1 MKTRH
6 QKIGLWLGPTIGL
19 ILIMLPP
26 PETMPLS
33 AWHTAIAAIL
43 MAIWWCTEAVHVSVT
58 AIVPL
63 AIFPLLGI
71 GDIKTVAA
79 PYANPIIYL
88 FMGGFVIALAVEKWD
103 LHKRIALTI
112 LTSVGKSGPA
122 IVGGFMLASAIIS
135 MWVMNTSTTL
145 MLLPIGVSVVKIVSE
160 SADELNDTQKH
171 NFQLAVLLGIAY
183 SATIGGMA
191 TIVGTAPNAFF
202 VGFMKENGFTEI
214 GFGQFMLVGFPLT
227 LVMLPLA
234 WFAITHIVF
243 PIKFSTSDATRNHLY
258 KLRADLGLMSIAEK
272 RVSVVFASAAFLWMT
287 RPLLNMLSIFSGLSD
302 AGIAMIAATI
312 LFLIPSA
319 NKNDPYLM
327 KWETMSKLPWGLLI
341 LFGGGLSLASSVAQT
356 GLADW
361 IGESLVVLGGAGTI
375 VLVIVITTLIA
386 FLTELTSN
394 TATTGTFLPVVA
406 ALAIGINVDPLIF
419 ALPATLAA
427 SCAFML
433 PVATPPNG
441 IVYGS
446 GYIRIPEMVKA
457 GFVLNIIGIVV
468 LSILALIVAPIVFN

>member
-1 MKTRH
+1 
-6 QKIGLWLGPTIGL
+6 
-19 ILIMLPP
+19 MLPP

-243 PIKFSTSDATRNHLY
+243 PIKFSTSDATRNHLF

-406 ALAIGINVDPLIF
+406 ALAIGISVDPLIF

-468 LSILALIVAPIVFN
+468 LSILALIIAPIVFN

>member
-1 MKTRH
+1 
-6 QKIGLWLGPTIGL
+6 
-19 ILIMLPP
+19 MLPP

-243 PIKFSTSDATRNHLY
+243 PIKFSTSDATRNHLF

-406 ALAIGINVDPLIF
+406 ALAIGISVDPLIF

-468 LSILALIVAPIVFN
+468 LSTLALIVAPIVFN

>member
-1 MKTRH
+1 
-6 QKIGLWLGPTIGL
+6 
-19 ILIMLPP
+19 MLPP

-88 FMGGFVIALAVEKWD
+88 FMGGFVIALAVEKWN

-243 PIKFSTSDATRNHLY
+243 PIKFSTSDATRNHLF

-375 VLVIVITTLIA
+375 VLVVVITTLIA

-406 ALAIGINVDPLIF
+406 ALAIGISVDPLIF

>member
-1 MKTRH
+1 
-6 QKIGLWLGPTIGL
+6 
-19 ILIMLPP
+19 MLPP

>member
-1 MKTRH
+1 
-6 QKIGLWLGPTIGL
+6 
-19 ILIMLPP
+19 MLPP

-88 FMGGFVIALAVEKWD
+88 FMGGFVIALAVEKWN

-112 LTSVGKSGPA
+112 LASVGKSGPA
-122 IVGGFMLASAIIS
+122 IVGGFMLASAMIS

-160 SADELNDTQKH
+160 TADELDNTQKR

-191 TIVGTAPNAFF
+191 TIVGTAPNALL

-243 PIKFSTSDATRNHLY
+243 PIRFSTSDATRNHLHN
-258 KLRADLGLMSIAEK
+258 LRADLGLMSTAEK
-272 RVSVVFASAAFLWMT
+272 RVAIVFASAALLWMT
-287 RPLLNMLSIFSGLSD
+287 RPLLNMLSIFAGLSD

-341 LFGGGLSLASSVAQT
+341 LFGGGLSLASAVTQT

>member
-1 MKTRH
+1 
-6 QKIGLWLGPTIGL
+6 
-19 ILIMLPP
+19 MLPP

-214 GFGQFMLVGFPLT
+214 GFGQFMFVGFPLT

-243 PIKFSTSDATRNHLY
+243 PIKFSTSDATRNHLF

-406 ALAIGINVDPLIF
+406 ALAIGISVDPLIF

>member
-243 PIKFSTSDATRNHLY
+243 PIKFSTSDATRNHLF

-341 LFGGGLSLASSVAQT
+341 LFGGGLSLASSVTQT

-406 ALAIGINVDPLIF
+406 ALAIGISVDPLIF

>member
-1 MKTRH
+1 
-6 QKIGLWLGPTIGL
+6 
-19 ILIMLPP
+19 MLPP

-243 PIKFSTSDATRNHLY
+243 PIKFSTSDATRNHLF

-406 ALAIGINVDPLIF
+406 ALAIGISVDPLIF

-468 LSILALIVAPIVFN
+468 LSILALVVAPIVFN

>member
-43 MAIWWCTEAVHVSVT
+43 MAIWWCTEAVPVSVT

>member
-1 MKTRH
+1 
-6 QKIGLWLGPTIGL
+6 
-19 ILIMLPP
+19 MLPP

-468 LSILALIVAPIVFN
+468 LSILALIVTPIVFN

>member
-26 PETMPLS
+26 PETMPLR

-287 RPLLNMLSIFSGLSD
+287 RPLLNMLSIFAGLSD

-341 LFGGGLSLASSVAQT
+341 LFGGGLSLASAVTQT

-361 IGESLVVLGGAGTI
+361 IGESLVVVGGAGTI

>member
-1 MKTRH
+1 MKSKY

-26 PETMPLS
+26 PEAMPLS
-33 AWHTAIAAIL
+33 AWRTAIAAIL

-58 AIVPL
+58 AMVPL

-88 FMGGFVIALAVEKWD
+88 FMGGFVIALAVEKWN
-103 LHKRIALTI
+103 LHKRMALTI

-122 IVGGFMLASAIIS
+122 IVGGFMLASAMIS

-160 SADELNDTQKH
+160 SADELNDTQKR
-171 NFQLAVLLGIAY
+171 NFQLALLLGIAY

-191 TIVGTAPNAFF
+191 TIVGTAPNALL
-202 VGFMKENGFTEI
+202 VGFMKENGFAEI

-243 PIKFSTSDATRNHLY
+243 PIRFATSDATRNHLY
-258 KLRADLGLMSIAEK
+258 KLRADLGPMSAAEK
-272 RVSVVFASAAFLWMT
+272 RVAIVFASAALLWMT
-287 RPLLNMLSIFSGLSD
+287 RPLLNTLSIFAGLSD
-302 AGIAMIAATI
+302 AGIAIIAATTF
-312 LFLIPSA
+312 FLIPSA

-327 KWETMSKLPWGLLI
+327 KWKTMSKLPWGLLI
-341 LFGGGLSLASSVAQT
+341 LFGGGLSLASSVTRT

-361 IGESLVVLGGAGTI
+361 IGKSLVVLGDAGTI

-394 TATTGTFLPVVA
+394 TATTSTFLPVVA

-433 PVATPPNG
+433 PVATPPNA

-457 GFVLNIIGIVV
+457 GFVLNIIGIVI
-468 LSILALIVAPIVFN
+468 LSILALIVAPAVFN

>member
-1 MKTRH
+1 
-6 QKIGLWLGPTIGL
+6 
-19 ILIMLPP
+19 MLPP

-122 IVGGFMLASAIIS
+122 VVGGFMLASAIIS

-243 PIKFSTSDATRNHLY
+243 PIKFSTSDATRNHLF

-341 LFGGGLSLASSVAQT
+341 LFGGGLSLASSVTQT

-406 ALAIGINVDPLIF
+406 ALAIGISVDPLIF

-468 LSILALIVAPIVFN
+468 LSILALIIAPIVFN

>member
-1 MKTRH
+1 
-6 QKIGLWLGPTIGL
+6 
-19 ILIMLPP
+19 
-26 PETMPLS
+26 MPLS

-112 LTSVGKSGPA
+112 LASVGKSGPA
-122 IVGGFMLASAIIS
+122 IVGGFMLASAMIS

-160 SADELNDTQKH
+160 TADELDNTQKR

-191 TIVGTAPNAFF
+191 TIVGTAPNALL
-202 VGFMKENGFTEI
+202 VGFMKESGFTEI

-243 PIKFSTSDATRNHLY
+243 PIRFSTSDATRNHLY
-258 KLRADLGLMSIAEK
+258 NLRADLGLMSTAEK
-272 RVSVVFASAAFLWMT
+272 RVAIVFASAALLWMT
-287 RPLLNMLSIFSGLSD
+287 RPLLNMLSIFAGLSD

-341 LFGGGLSLASSVAQT
+341 LFGGGLSLASAVTQT

-433 PVATPPNG
+433 PVATPPNA

>member
-1 MKTRH
+1 
-6 QKIGLWLGPTIGL
+6 
-19 ILIMLPP
+19 MLPP

-33 AWHTAIAAIL
+33 AWHTSIAAIL

-468 LSILALIVAPIVFN
+468 LSILALVVAPIVFN

>member
-1 MKTRH
+1 
-6 QKIGLWLGPTIGL
+6 
-19 ILIMLPP
+19 MLPP

-243 PIKFSTSDATRNHLY
+243 PIKFSTSDATRNHLF

-406 ALAIGINVDPLIF
+406 ALAIGISVDPLIF

>member
-1 MKTRH
+1 
-6 QKIGLWLGPTIGL
+6 
-19 ILIMLPP
+19 MLPP

-202 VGFMKENGFTEI
+202 VGFMKESGFTEI

-341 LFGGGLSLASSVAQT
+341 LFGGGLSLASAVTQT

>member
-1 MKTRH
+1 
-6 QKIGLWLGPTIGL
+6 
-19 ILIMLPP
+19 MLPP

-406 ALAIGINVDPLIF
+406 ALAIGISVDPLIF

-468 LSILALIVAPIVFN
+468 LSILALVVAPIVFN

>member
-1 MKTRH
+1 
-6 QKIGLWLGPTIGL
+6 
-19 ILIMLPP
+19 MLPP

-406 ALAIGINVDPLIF
+406 ALAIGISVDPLIF

-457 GFVLNIIGIVV
+457 GFVLNIIGIAA

>member
-406 ALAIGINVDPLIF
+406 ALAIGISVDPLIF

>member
-26 PETMPLS
+26 PETMPLR

-341 LFGGGLSLASSVAQT
+341 LFGGGLSLASSVTQT

-406 ALAIGINVDPLIF
+406 ALAIGISVDPLIF

-468 LSILALIVAPIVFN
+468 LSMLALIVAPIVFN

>member
-1 MKTRH
+1 
-6 QKIGLWLGPTIGL
+6 
-19 ILIMLPP
+19 MLPP
-26 PETMPLS
+26 PETMPLR

-433 PVATPPNG
+433 PVATPPNA

>member
-1 MKTRH
+1 
-6 QKIGLWLGPTIGL
+6 
-19 ILIMLPP
+19 MLPP

-88 FMGGFVIALAVEKWD
+88 FMGGFVIALAVEKWN

-243 PIKFSTSDATRNHLY
+243 PIKFSTSDATRNHLF

-406 ALAIGINVDPLIF
+406 ALAIGISVDPLIF

-468 LSILALIVAPIVFN
+468 LSTLALLVAPIVFN

>member
-1 MKTRH
+1 MKSNY
-6 QKIGLWLGPTIGL
+6 QKIGLWLGPTICL
-19 ILIMLPP
+19 ILIILPP

-33 AWHTAIAAIL
+33 AWRTAIAAIL

-58 AIVPL
+58 AMVPL
-63 AIFPLLGI
+63 AVFPLLGI

-88 FMGGFVIALAVEKWD
+88 FMGGFVIALAVEKWN
-103 LHKRIALTI
+103 LHKRMALTI

-122 IVGGFMLASAIIS
+122 VVGGFMLASAMIS

-160 SADELNDTQKH
+160 TADELNDTQKR

-191 TIVGTAPNAFF
+191 TIVGTAPNALL

-243 PIKFSTSDATRNHLY
+243 PIKFTTSDATRKHLY
-258 KLRADLGLMSIAEK
+258 TLRADLGIMSTAEK
-272 RVSVVFASAAFLWMT
+272 RVSIVFASAAFLWMT

-302 AGIAMIAATI
+302 AGIAMIAATT

-319 NKNDPYLM
+319 NNNDPYLM
-327 KWETMSKLPWGLLI
+327 KWETMYKLPWGLLI
-341 LFGGGLSLASSVAQT
+341 LFGGGLSLASSVTQT

-375 VLVIVITTLIA
+375 VLVVVITALIA

-433 PVATPPNG
+433 PVATPPNA

-457 GFVLNIIGIVV
+457 GFVLNLIGIVV
-468 LSILALIVAPIVFN
+468 LSVLALIVAPAVFN

>member
-1 MKTRH
+1 
-6 QKIGLWLGPTIGL
+6 
-19 ILIMLPP
+19 MLPP

-243 PIKFSTSDATRNHLY
+243 PIKFSTSDATRNHLF

-341 LFGGGLSLASSVAQT
+341 LFGGGLSLASSVTQT

-406 ALAIGINVDPLIF
+406 ALAIGISVDPLIF

-468 LSILALIVAPIVFN
+468 LSILALIIAPIVFN

>member
-1 MKTRH
+1 
-6 QKIGLWLGPTIGL
+6 
-19 ILIMLPP
+19 MLPP

-243 PIKFSTSDATRNHLY
+243 PIKFSTSDATRNHLL

-287 RPLLNMLSIFSGLSD
+287 RPLLNILSIFSGLSD

-406 ALAIGINVDPLIF
+406 ALAIGISVDPLIF

>member
-1 MKTRH
+1 
-6 QKIGLWLGPTIGL
+6 
-19 ILIMLPP
+19 MLPP

-406 ALAIGINVDPLIF
+406 ALAIGISVDPLIF

>member
-1 MKTRH
+1 
-6 QKIGLWLGPTIGL
+6 
-19 ILIMLPP
+19 MLPP

-406 ALAIGINVDPLIF
+406 ALAIGISVDPLIF

-457 GFVLNIIGIVV
+457 GFVLNIIEIVV

>member
-1 MKTRH
+1 
-6 QKIGLWLGPTIGL
+6 
-19 ILIMLPP
+19 MLPP

-160 SADELNDTQKH
+160 TADELNDTQKH

-243 PIKFSTSDATRNHLY
+243 PIKFSTSDATRNHLF

-406 ALAIGINVDPLIF
+406 ALAIGISVDPLIF

-468 LSILALIVAPIVFN
+468 LSILALIIAPIVFN

>member
-1 MKTRH
+1 
-6 QKIGLWLGPTIGL
+6 
-19 ILIMLPP
+19 MLPP

-468 LSILALIVAPIVFN
+468 LSILALVVAPIVFN

>member
-1 MKTRH
+1 
-6 QKIGLWLGPTIGL
+6 
-19 ILIMLPP
+19 MLPP

-112 LTSVGKSGPA
+112 LASVGKSGPA
-122 IVGGFMLASAIIS
+122 IVGGFMLASAMIS

-202 VGFMKENGFTEI
+202 VGFMKESGFTEI

-243 PIKFSTSDATRNHLY
+243 PIRFTTSDATRNHLY

-287 RPLLNMLSIFSGLSD
+287 RPLLNMLSIFAGLSD

-361 IGESLVVLGGAGTI
+361 IGKSLVVLGGAGTI
-375 VLVIVITTLIA
+375 VLVVVITTLIA

-457 GFVLNIIGIVV
+457 GFVLNIIGIVI
-468 LSILALIVAPIVFN
+468 LSILALIVAPAVFN

>member
-1 MKTRH
+1 
-6 QKIGLWLGPTIGL
+6 
-19 ILIMLPP
+19 MLPP

-341 LFGGGLSLASSVAQT
+341 LFGGGLSLASSVTQT

-406 ALAIGINVDPLIF
+406 ALAIGISVDPLIF

-468 LSILALIVAPIVFN
+468 LSILALIIAPIVFN